1 MHKIKFIYYICN
13 VLSTHS
19 WTGVYN
25 LVHSPKLIEDK
36 QRLINLKGDLYI
48 RFYFGTIIVSLTMET
63 IQSTE
68 V

>member
-1 MHKIKFIYYICN
+1 LIHC
-13 VLSTHS
+13 
-19 WTGVYN
+19 
-25 LVHSPKLIEDK
+25 PKLIEEK

-48 RFYFGTIIVSLTMET
+48 RFYFGTIIVSLITKT